1 MPDQE
6 PGTGPTP
13 DPRAPV
19 EVTAALL
26 RGWPLPA
33 PGSDKESRGRIL
45 VVGGSTQTAGAVLL
59 AGEAG
64 LRVGGGK
71 LQLATARGVAA
82 SLAVAV
88 PESRVL
94 PLGDGEDGLLRAPAA
109 AAVVGAAGDVAVVL
123 LGPGMVEPQAVL
135 ELLEDVVP
143 HLDTTVVIDAIASA
157 YLTSNSD
164 GLRHLAGRSVLT
176 VNPDELAKVLR
187 RDAGAV
193 SAEPAPHTL
202 EAADRT
208 GAVVLCGGTQKFIAT
223 PEGDQWVVRAG
234 GPGLGVS
241 GSGDVQA
248 GIVTGLLARGAEP
261 AQAAVWGA
269 YLHGQAGE
277 RLAVSVGPLGFLARE
292 LPGALPGV
300 LAELTG

>member
-1 MPDQE
+1 MTEQQRE
-6 PGTGPTP
+6 AGTPERP
-13 DPRAPV
+13 EAPV

-26 RGWPLPA
+26 GGWSLPR

-59 AGEAG
+59 AGEAA

-82 SLAVAV
+82 PLAVAV

-94 PLGDGEDGLLRAPAA
+94 PLADGGDGLLHASAA
-109 AAVVGAAGDVAVVL
+109 SDVVGAAGGAAVVL
-123 LGPGMVEPQAVL
+123 VGPGLVEPSAVV
-135 ELLEDVVP
+135 ELLEGIVP
-143 HLDTTVVIDAIASA
+143 HLDTTVVVDALASA
-157 YLTSNSD
+157 YLTSHPD
-164 GLRHLAGRSVLT
+164 GLRHLAGRAVLT
-176 VNPDELAKVLR
+176 VNPQELSKVLD
-187 RDAGAV
+187 RDEAAVGAD
-193 SAEPAPHTL
+193 PAPHAL
-202 EAADRT
+202 EAAART
-208 GAVVLCGGTQKFIAT
+208 GAVVLCGATQKCIAT

-248 GIVTGLLARGAEP
+248 GIVAGLLARGAEP
-261 AQAAVWGA
+261 AQAAVWGG

-292 LPGALPGV
+292 VSGELPGL
-300 LAELTG
+300 LSELTG